1 MSKKKAKITLYHKA
15 ENGLGICANGGFR
28 NLLLEDVT
36 CVLLLSVEEYDD
48 LKYYLNKHNGQTYGV
63 TSALFDFTHV
73 GCCTKAHKYKIW
85 NTFDGISNI
94 QYEWNKEF

>member
-1 MSKKKAKITLYHKA
+1 MKKAKITLCHKA
-15 ENGLGICANGGFR
+15 ENGLGIYAHAGGFR
-28 NLLLEDVT
+28 NLLEDVT

-48 LKYYLNKHNGQTYGV
+48 LKYYLNQHKGQKYGV
-63 TSALFDFTHV
+63 TDALFDFTHV

>member
-1 MSKKKAKITLYHKA
+1 MKKAKITLYHKA
-15 ENGLGICANGGFR
+15 KNGLGIYAKAKGFR
-28 NLLLEDVT
+28 NLLEDVT

-48 LKYYLNKHNGQTYGV
+48 LKYYLNQHNGQKCGV
-63 TSALFDFTHV
+63 TDALFDFTHA

-94 QYEWNKEF
+94 QYEWNKKF

>member
-1 MSKKKAKITLYHKA
+1 MKKAKITLYHKA
-15 ENGLGICANGGFR
+15 KNGLGIYAKTRGFR
-28 NLLLEDVT
+28 NLLEDVT

-48 LKYYLNKHNGQTYGV
+48 LKYYLSQHNGKKCGV
-63 TSALFDFTHV
+63 TSALFDFTHL

>member
-1 MSKKKAKITLYHKA
+1 MKKAKITLYHKA
-15 ENGLGICANGGFR
+15 ENGLGICAKNGGFR
-28 NLLLEDVT
+28 NLLEDVT

-48 LKYYLNKHNGQTYGV
+48 LKYYLNQHKDI

-73 GCCTKAHKYKIW
+73 GRCTKAHKYKIW

-94 QYEWNKEF
+94 QCKWNKEF